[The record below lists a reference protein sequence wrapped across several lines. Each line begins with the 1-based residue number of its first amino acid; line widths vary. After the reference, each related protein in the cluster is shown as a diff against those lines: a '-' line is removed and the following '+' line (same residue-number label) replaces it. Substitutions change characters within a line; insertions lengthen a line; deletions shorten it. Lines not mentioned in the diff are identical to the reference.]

1 MEGQRKALASFT
13 DEKIV
18 QTQGAPLASATHEAK
33 QFAAGKSS
41 TLKVIL
47 ELRSKSRQKLFF
59 PANARTGGGGRRSMV
74 KTI

>member
-47 ELRSKSRQKLFF
+47 ELRSKSRQKLFAKSMGH
-59 PANARTGGGGRRSMV
+59 PANTRAHSS
-74 KTI
+74 